1 MEIKAQIT
9 NPTETERMNFIVEY
23 NHNKGFEI
31 QEKNIELENDTKEL
45 HLQAWGYTDEEI
57 AEQEAEQLAKEFF
70 NTSLGYVKR
79 KVTMATGDVRDFLF
93 DIKPTLQVGVPIIT
107 YNLDGTQ
114 NRGVLVTEQFLKE
127 CEKQVYYDFYGT
139 MPTTEENLA
148 IETLEEN

>member
-1 MEIKAQIT
+1 MFIAKNNNLIT
-9 NPTETERMNFIVEY
+9 LVKETRE
-23 NHNKGFEI
+23 
-31 QEKNIELENDTKEL
+31 ELEQA
-45 HLQAWGYTDEEI
+45 LQFMVYTSIEETDEEYELYNGSYLTKEEI
-57 AEQEAEQLAKEFF
+57 QMQEQERIAKEFF

-79 KVTMATGDVRDFLF
+79 QVTMATGDVRDFLF

-139 MPTTEENLA
+139 MPTTEENSVVENTQ
-148 IETLEEN
+148 IESEE

>member
-1 MEIKAQIT
+1 MEIKAQLNKPYT
-9 NPTETERMNFIVEY
+9 DKQRMDFIVEQ
-23 NHNKGFEI
+23 NHKNGYEI
-31 QEKNIELENDTKEL
+31 RETENSL
-45 HLQAWGYTDEEI
+45 GAWGYTEEEI
-57 AEQEAEQLAKEFF
+57 QEQEQERIAKEFF

-79 KVTMATGDVRDFLF
+79 QVTMVTGDVRDFLF

>member
-1 MEIKAQIT
+1 MFIAKNNDLIILVNNSREELEQALQFMVYTSIE
-9 NPTETERMNFIVEY
+9 ETDEGYELY
-23 NHNKGFEI
+23 NGSYLTKEEI
-31 QEKNIELENDTKEL
+31 QM
-45 HLQAWGYTDEEI
+45 Q
-57 AEQEAEQLAKEFF
+57 EQERIAKEFF

-79 KVTMATGDVRDFLF
+79 QVTMATGDVRDFLF

-139 MPTTEENLA
+139 MPTTEENSVVENTQ
-148 IETLEEN
+148 IESEE

>member
-1 MEIKAQIT
+1 MEIKAEII
-9 NPTETERMNFIVEY
+9 NPTETDRMNFIVVY
-23 NHNKGFEI
+23 NHNKGCEI
-31 QEKNIELENDTKEL
+31 REETKELEDETKEL
-45 HLQAWGYTDEEI
+45 HLQAWGYTAEEL

-139 MPTTEENLA
+139 MPVVEDNAEVA
-148 IETLEEN
+148 ESEA

>member
-1 MEIKAQIT
+1 MEIKAQL
-9 NPTETERMNFIVEY
+9 NKPYTEEQKFDFIVQN
-23 NHNKGFEI
+23 NHNQGY
-31 QEKNIELENDTKEL
+31 NIKETDTAME
-45 HLQAWGYTDEEI
+45 AWGCTAEEL
-57 AEQEAEQLAKEFF
+57 AEQQAQQLAKEFF

-79 KVTMATGDVRDFLF
+79 QVTMATGDVRDFLF

-127 CEKQVYYDFYGT
+127 CGKQVFYDFYGT

>member
-1 MEIKAQIT
+1 MEIKAQL
-9 NPTETERMNFIVEY
+9 NKPYTENQRIDFIVQY
-23 NHNKGFEI
+23 NHNLGYK
-31 QEKNIELENDTKEL
+31 IEETDNAIL
-45 HLQAWGYTDEEI
+45 AWGYTDEEL
-57 AEQEAEQLAKEFF
+57 AELQAEQLAKEFF

-79 KVTMATGDVRDFLF
+79 QVTMVTGDVRDFLF

-139 MPTTEENLA
+139 MPTTEENSVVENTQ
-148 IETLEEN
+148 IESEE